1 MTADAGVN
9 RANDAIRIAAAY
21 FDTRNFERARE
32 VLRTALTEQP
42 NNAMLLIH
50 HARAEYALKN
60 YSGAAWSAHA
70 ALSVAPQH
78 EFAMRIY
85 ALALDCLGRSHEALW
100 LAWRGVMAHPNE
112 PLQHW
117 TYAELLLKARQYV
130 SALVVV
136 DEALRL
142 SPNHVDSLVLR
153 GRILHSLGRLP
164 ESDEAYRNAL
174 SVDPDNAEALNNLA
188 VNRFHLGKFGRAL
201 RGFLGAAG
209 HDPSLGDL
217 ARRNVGAVL
226 VRVLRRATFLSV
238 LVCLLVDVVGSE
250 QKANVTTLGWR
261 VLTGLATAALIC
273 VVGWLIRSIPRQVLR
288 SVLRERFFLVV
299 RLAYALVA
307 VAVGAWVTAFGG
319 PQWAMVTGMLLMF
332 LGAAIAWVGRVAGT

>member
-261 VLTGLATAALIC
+261 VL
-273 VVGWLIRSIPRQVLR
+273 
-288 SVLRERFFLVV
+288 
-299 RLAYALVA
+299 
-307 VAVGAWVTAFGG
+307 
-319 PQWAMVTGMLLMF
+319 
-332 LGAAIAWVGRVAGT
+332 